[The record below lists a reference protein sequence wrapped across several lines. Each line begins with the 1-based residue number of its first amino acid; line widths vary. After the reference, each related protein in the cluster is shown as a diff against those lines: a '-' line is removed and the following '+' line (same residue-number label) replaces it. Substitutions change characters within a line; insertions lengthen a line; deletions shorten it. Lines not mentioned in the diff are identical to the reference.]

1 MATRIGDHIHSN
13 VVGYIALFCFA
24 MGGTAW
30 ATHPGGANT
39 ISSGDII
46 NGEVRTGD
54 IGDAEVKAAD
64 VAADSLGGAKI
75 ANGSV
80 KNADLGAGASS
91 SNTIADNGILGV
103 DIQNN
108 TLTGA
113 DMDEGTLFNDNSLT
127 AADVDES
134 TLASLWRFGGNVG
147 TGAGDFL
154 GTTDNQA
161 LECGWPTPAT
171 FVIHVH
177 PDGPT
182 TLENVRTCEC
192 VPLADLDAVGA
203 QIERWLAALPD
214 GVGPREARLGKT
226 SAPDGRPQGP

>member
-1 MATRIGDHIHSN
+1 MATRIGDHIRSN

-161 LECGWPTPAT
+161 LELRVDNARYLR
-171 FVIHVH
+171 H
-177 PDGPT
+177 PRPRGRSHHAGERED
-182 TLENVRTCEC
+182 LRVRAA
-192 VPLADLDAVGA
+192 VRPRRRRPPNRALA
-203 QIERWLAALPD
+203 R
-214 GVGPREARLGKT
+214 GVARQRRT
-226 SAPDGRPQGP
+226 A